1 MQTNGNVQM
10 TNGDDI
16 RQISNPIPKLSA
28 YIRRKSES
36 YISRRRSDEY
46 RNQSQSNEK
55 QSSAKTTA
63 QVHPKDIKEEDAQ
76 LRENNSQHDL
86 LKNGEL
92 L

>member
-1 MQTNGNVQM
+1 MPTNGNVQM
-10 TNGDDI
+10 TNDDDN

-28 YIRRKSES
+28 YLRRKSES
-36 YISRRRSDEY
+36 YLSRRRSDEY
-46 RNQSQSNEK
+46 RNQR
-55 QSSAKTTA
+55 QSSPKTTA
-63 QVHPKDIKEEDAQ
+63 NLSHVHPKDIKEEDAQ